1 MSMRSAF
8 TLVEIMISIM
18 IFTVVSMAMVGIMLT
33 GAELFRRGEFSRS
46 ANDETVAVIG
56 AIDDDLKH
64 VVPSTGDGY
73 IFSKVASASG
83 NTLIAFATK
92 QEAPDG
98 VTARGLKSHSLVAL
112 WVDENGE
119 PPEHRL
125 RRVELDDTREID
137 DFITSLMVTAG
148 YAGRR
153 LTGWRTLT
161 VTSIDD
167 EGNAQGGVDSF
178 SSSEMPEDLLWPA
191 RRIARAIGPTVR
203 NLRFTL
209 AAPYSWANTNART
222 GTGNNGATE
231 SEPLVVDVPAAT
243 LTQGCLHFS
252 AWLALQDMQ
261 DMKRPRDANTH
272 QPDWEQRTTT
282 STRLGPW
289 SDEVYDTRPRRWT
302 PQMPLNAAPFP
313 TAVRFSLVL
322 TGGGRFVPTGTLVDP
337 LDSNAT
343 LPAAG
348 LSFRI
353 TGLKSVPTI
362 PGSMI
367 RVGDEWITYS
377 DYVNGSI
384 KVNTSVD
391 PEAKRGARRS
401 TVAAHAQRDRVWMGQ
416 SYSLVRSLPK

>member
-1 MSMRSAF
+1 MSPRSAF

-18 IFTVVSMAMVGIMLT
+18 IFVVVSSAMVGIMLT

-64 VVPSTGDGY
+64 VVPATADGY
-73 IFSKVASASG
+73 VFAKVTSASG
-83 NTLIAFATK
+83 NTLIALTTK

-98 VTARGLKSHSLVAL
+98 VTARGLKSRSLVSM

-153 LTGWRTLT
+153 LTGWLSLS
-161 VTSIDD
+161 VDSLDD
-167 EGNAQGGVDSF
+167 EGAIQGNVVTIRATD
-178 SSSEMPEDLLWPA
+178 MAEDLVWPA
-191 RRIARAIGPTVR
+191 RRIARAIGPTTR

-222 GTGNNGATE
+222 GTGNAGTTE
-231 SEPLVVDVPAAT
+231 TEPLIVDVPAAT

-252 AWLALQDMQ
+252 VWLALQDMP
-261 DMKRPRDANTH
+261 DMKRPRGADYK
-272 QPDWEQRTTT
+272 PDWEQRTTDLS

-289 SDEVYDTRPRRWT
+289 NDEAYDTRPRGWT
-302 PQMPLNAAPFP
+302 PQLPLNAAPFP
-313 TAVRFSLVL
+313 TAARFSVVL
-322 TGGGRFVPTGTLVDP
+322 TGGGRFVPTGTLLDP
-337 LDSNAT
+337 LDNTAT
-343 LPAAG
+343 VPI
-348 LSFRI
+348 SFRV

-367 RVGDEWITYS
+367 RVGNEWIAYS
-377 DYVNGSI
+377 GYVNGSI
-384 KVNTSVD
+384 KVDAAVD

-401 TVAAHAQRDRVWMGQ
+401 AIAAHEQRDRVWMGQ
-416 SYSLVRSLPK
+416 AYSLVRSLPK